1 MTDPVQTVTA
11 PAMVQAPVAP
21 PVTMTTPTPRPAP
34 PVTGSVTPAPKAVD
48 PAVKVA
54 PPLTAE
60 QLVKRRKDSFALAQA
75 QAKERADLAKKQAD
89 ARKAVKEPDGSKD
102 GHVLA
107 KLTLDQTE
115 ERRVLADKHREARL
129 KVDPTGRVV
138 FSGLDM
144 ASKVSELAADLVG
157 PAADLDF
164 VVAEPSEFGLD
175 LEVFDPMTG
184 VVVTA
189 AQGARRNLGQ
199 PAILLTADA
208 VVAEVVAARTHQ
220 QSAL

>member
-1 MTDPVQTVTA
+1 MTDPTPATPTPQPA
-11 PAMVQAPVAP
+11 PHPAPLA
-21 PVTMTTPTPRPAP
+21 TMTTPTPRPAP
-34 PVTGSVTPAPKAVD
+34 LASKADEPKVVD
-48 PAVKVA
+48 PVKPA
-54 PPLTAE
+54 APLTAE
-60 QLVKRRKDSFALAQA
+60 QLVKRRKDAFVLAQA
-75 QAKERADLAKKQAD
+75 HAKERADLAKKHAD

-102 GHVLA
+102 GHALA
-107 KLTLDQTE
+107 KLTLDQAE
-115 ERRVLADKHREARL
+115 ERRVLTDKHREARL

-138 FSGLDM
+138 FSGLD
-144 ASKVSELAADLVG
+144 AAGKVSELAADLAG

-164 VVAEPSEFGLD
+164 VVHEPTDFGLD

-184 VVVTA
+184 IVITA

-220 QSAL
+220 QSALQ